1 MADVAELTNS
11 QDRNTKAMYCRHC
24 GSQFISEE
32 KAERVEHEQS
42 QSHFQKLANA
52 TNKAET
58 ISAVFWKVP
67 DVWDF
72 DNIAQTRVVSETGEE
87 EKPNVYLLCSDC
99 EKGEPV
105 AIRWKEAEPFFISH
119 SRVIYERPEGAPE
132 NGALPA
138 GMSEEF
144 VRSLIAQ
151 QEQQKQQQAEE

>member
-1 MADVAELTNS
+1 MQQDSWTMADMEQLVDA
-11 QDRNTKAMYCRHC
+11 QGRNVKSIFCRHC
-24 GSQFISEE
+24 GSQFISAE

-42 QSHFQKLANA
+42 QAHFQKLDKNETVSPFFWCAN
-52 TNKAET
+52 N
-58 ISAVFWKVP
+58 
-67 DVWDF
+67 VWDF
-72 DNIAQTRVVSETGEE
+72 DNIAQTRVVSDEE

-105 AIRWKEAEPFFISH
+105 AVRWKENEPFYISH

-138 GMSEEF
+138 GMTEEF

-151 QEQQKQQQAEE
+151 QEQQAEE